1 MATQPGLIDIEPV
14 QSCEEAKD
22 RAKQFK
28 QLDRFPDIKP
38 ALLSG
43 GDIEDYAQ
51 ITAMLFPFYANPHF
65 AEVCLL

>member
-28 QLDRFPDIKP
+28 QLDPFPDIKP

-43 GDIEDYAQ
+43 GDIKNSAQ
-51 ITAMLFPFYANPHF
+51 VHGDAFSFLRKPQF